1 MQGLEGSEGGLVGT
15 LAMRQ
20 SGPEAYCV
28 TRSTCSLCLK
38 AFHLHRVE
46 VGIVVLPGLREPEGG
61 VGGLPGGPGMR
72 LCAAYGAAGPRT
84 ARGWHWQLGQLAA
97 AGED

>member
-1 MQGLEGSEGGLVGT
+1 MANKRPEHPILSEEVAYVKEGTVVQGLEGSEGGLVVGT

-38 AFHLHRVE
+38 RSIST
-46 VGIVVLPGLREPEGG
+46 GSK
-61 VGGLPGGPGMR
+61 
-72 LCAAYGAAGPRT
+72 
-84 ARGWHWQLGQLAA
+84 LA
-97 AGED
+97 

>member
-1 MQGLEGSEGGLVGT
+1 MANKRPEHPILSEVAYVKEDTAVQGLEGSEGGLVVGT

-38 AFHLHRVE
+38 RSIS
-46 VGIVVLPGLREPEGG
+46 IV
-61 VGGLPGGPGMR
+61 
-72 LCAAYGAAGPRT
+72 
-84 ARGWHWQLGQLAA
+84 WKLA
-97 AGED
+97 

>member
-1 MQGLEGSEGGLVGT
+1 MANKRPEHPILSEVAYVKEGTAVQGLEGSEGGLLGT

-38 AFHLHRVE
+38 RS
-46 VGIVVLPGLREPEGG
+46 ISS
-61 VGGLPGGPGMR
+61 
-72 LCAAYGAAGPRT
+72 
-84 ARGWHWQLGQLAA
+84 GWKLA
-97 AGED
+97 

>member
-1 MQGLEGSEGGLVGT
+1 MANKRPEHPILSEVAYVKEEGTAVQGLEGSEGGLVVGT

-38 AFHLHRVE
+38 RS
-46 VGIVVLPGLREPEGG
+46 IS
-61 VGGLPGGPGMR
+61 
-72 LCAAYGAAGPRT
+72 T
-84 ARGWHWQLGQLAA
+84 GWKLA
-97 AGED
+97 